1 MCGAVCECKKGLVSI
16 LSVLWIFF
24 FFFSSRRRH
33 TRLQGD
39 WSSDVC
45 SSDLVSGLVTALAAY
60 AWWLRQGAGSWERFS
75 PDRTAY
81 VAVGLLVVQV
91 LLGAVTVRS
100 EERRVGKECR
110 SRWSP
115 YH

>member
-1 MCGAVCECKKGLVSI
+1 MLAIDALCT
-16 LSVLWIFF
+16 F

-33 TRLQGD
+33 TRFDCD
-39 WSSDVC
+39 WGSDVC
-45 SSDLVSGLVTALAAY
+45 SSDLLYKEAVRETKNWPDEIESRSGANNPNGIATSSPG
-60 AWWLRQGAGSWERFS
+60 LRGTS
-75 PDRTAY
+75 Y
-81 VAVGLLVVQV
+81 
-91 LLGAVTVRS
+91 LGKTSKQNDNRRS